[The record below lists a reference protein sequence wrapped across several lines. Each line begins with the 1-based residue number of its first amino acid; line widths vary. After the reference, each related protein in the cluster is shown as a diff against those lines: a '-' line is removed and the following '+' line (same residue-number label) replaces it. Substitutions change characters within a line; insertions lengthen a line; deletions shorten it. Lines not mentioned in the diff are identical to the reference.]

1 MDAIFRALGDPVRV
15 AILEELRARNDQSLF
30 ELCIRLNGRG
40 LTMSRQA
47 VSKHIGVL
55 RDSGL
60 VQATAQGRT
69 TIHHLDL
76 SALDAAR
83 AWIDTMTGET
93 P

>member
-1 MDAIFRALGDPVRV
+1 VDAVFRALGDPVRV
-15 AILEELRARNDQSLF
+15 AILEELHARNDQSLF

-40 LTMSRQA
+40 MARTRQA

-60 VQATAQGRT
+60 VQATTQGRT

-76 SALDAAR
+76 SALNAAR
-83 AWIDTMTGET
+83 AWIESMTGET